1 MSEIFLQLGVV
12 MGVAIIVT
20 VATRFLKQP
29 LIVSYIITGL
39 IISIGIGNVYDFSV
53 LESFA
58 HLGAILLLFLVGLG
72 LNPELVREMSRTAFL
87 TGLGQIIFTSILGYL
102 IGIAL
107 GFNEITSLYLAIAFT
122 FSSTVI
128 VIKILH
134 ERKDEEDLYGRI
146 VIGLLLVQDLV
157 AMIFLIFVS
166 AFSKIG
172 EGGIGSLISLSLF
185 NLSVIALFSFVLGY
199 YLIPKVDRIF
209 AKNSEALFI
218 FSLAICFAVVA
229 AFYLLDFPIEIGALL
244 AGVILASSPYQREI
258 ASRIKPLRD
267 FFLVIFF
274 VMMGFSMSLESITQ
288 FWKEAAVFS
297 IFILLGNPLVM
308 MIVMRLLGYSK
319 KTGFYSGLAIAQISE
334 FSLVLLALGATLN
347 HINQEMVSFGTL
359 VGLITITASSY
370 MIFYADKLYKLF
382 KDYLFIFDVKE
393 IKEKEGKK
401 REKKYGVVVFGFHRL
416 GGGIMKYLKKMR
428 TPVLIVDYDPKVVE
442 NLRKKKIDV
451 QFGDA
456 SDLSFLET
464 LPLRKA
470 KLVVSTIPEIED
482 NLIILKYLEKIK
494 ARAATIMVAEYYED
508 AKKLYH
514 EGVEYVVMPPH
525 LGRRYI
531 GELVGEMKFDKK
543 KYFKERKK
551 HLKEIALIGE

>member
-1 MSEIFLQLGVV
+1 

-20 VATRFLKQP
+20 AATRFLKQP

-39 IISIGIGNVYDFSV
+39 IISVGIGNVYDFSI

-87 TGLGQIIFTSILGYL
+87 TGLWQIIFTSVLGYL
-102 IGIAL
+102 IGVAL
-107 GFNEITSLYLAIAFT
+107 GFSEITSLYLAVAFT

-128 VIKILH
+128 VVKLLH
-134 ERKDEEDLYGRI
+134 ERKDEETLYGRI

-172 EGGIGSLISLSLF
+172 EGGIGSLMSLSLF
-185 NLSVIALFSFVLGY
+185 NLSAITLCSFILGY
-199 YLIPKVDRIF
+199 YIIPKVDKIF
-209 AKNSEALFI
+209 AKSSEALFI
-218 FSLAICFAVVA
+218 FSLTVCFAVVA

-274 VMMGFSMSLESITQ
+274 VMLGFSMNLESITQ

-297 IFILLGNPLVM
+297 VFILIGNPLVM
-308 MIVMRLLGYSK
+308 MVVMRLLGYSK
-319 KTGFYSGLAIAQISE
+319 KTGFYSGLAVAQISE
-334 FSLVLLALGATLN
+334 FSLVLLSLGATLN
-347 HINQEMVSFGTL
+347 HIDQAMVSFGTL
-359 VGLITITASSY
+359 VGLITITVSSY
-370 MIFYADKLYKLF
+370 MIFYADKLYNIL

-393 IKEKEGKK
+393 AKEKE
-401 REKKYGVVVFGFHRL
+401 EKKKQKNYGVVVFGFHRL
-416 GGGIMKYLKKMR
+416 GGGILKYLKKTR
-428 TPVLIVDYDPKVVE
+428 TSILVVDYDPEVVE
-442 NLRKKKIDV
+442 DLKRKKIDT

-470 KLVVSTIPEIED
+470 KLVVSTIPEMED
-482 NLIILKYLEKIK
+482 NLTILKYLKKIK
-494 ARAATIMVAEYYED
+494 AGAATIVVAEYYED
-508 AKKLYH
+508 AKKLYR
-514 EGVEYVVMPPH
+514 EGAEYVVMPPH

-531 GELVGEMKFDKK
+531 GELVGQLRFDKK
-543 KYFKERKK
+543 KYSHERKR
-551 HLKEIALIGE
+551 HLKEIEMAEK